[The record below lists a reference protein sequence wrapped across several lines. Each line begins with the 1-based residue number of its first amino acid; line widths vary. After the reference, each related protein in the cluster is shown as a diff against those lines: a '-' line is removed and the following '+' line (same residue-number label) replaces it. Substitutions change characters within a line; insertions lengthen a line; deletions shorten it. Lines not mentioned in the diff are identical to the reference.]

1 MNRTYLIILIILIPF
16 NVLAGVKDKIIY
28 NLNNLENINF
38 KFIQTIEGKDEK
50 GKCTIAYPKKI
61 YCKYSKFNKI
71 LVSNGNSLVIK
82 TNKNNQYYRYKIE
95 NTPLNFLLDKKY
107 IIAKI
112 NEYNYKIID
121 EKYYMFSLNEKNQNI
136 NIFFDKVNLDLV
148 GWQTEDLYQNL
159 SVTYIFD
166 VKKNKKID
174 YNIFKLP
181 TQIF

>member
-1 MNRTYLIILIILIPF
+1 MILIPF
-16 NVLAGVKDKIIY
+16 NVLAEVKKKIIS
-28 NLNNLENINF
+28 NLNNIENINF

-50 GKCTIAYPKKI
+50 GNCTIAYPKKI
-61 YCKYSKFNKI
+61 YCKYAKFNKI

-82 TNKNNQYYRYKIE
+82 TNKNNQYYRYKLE

-107 IIAKI
+107 IIEKI
-112 NEYNYKIID
+112 SKFNYKIID
-121 EKYYMFSLNEKNQNI
+121 KKYYMFSLDEKKQNI
-136 NIFFDKVNLDLV
+136 NIFFDKVSLDLI

-166 VKKNKKID
+166 IKKNEKID
-174 YNIFKLP
+174 NKIFKLP